1 MCTVYQGDESNISNQ
16 NKTKQKKKVT
26 SLKRWNNLE
35 RSTQYLDI
43 SKISSFVL
51 FDQSFN
57 LLEKLNNCFIIW
69 VILCIAC
76 FEVSYLS
83 LRSYQSGEL
92 HWMAPKPLSS
102 SGSLLR
108 RCVCACL
115 YSLPL
120 GRKRQHFLFCGNNVN
135 LVKEVQTCW
144 LL

>member
-57 LLEKLNNCFIIW
+57 LLEKLNNCFII
-69 VILCIAC
+69 
-76 FEVSYLS
+76 
-83 LRSYQSGEL
+83 
-92 HWMAPKPLSS
+92 
-102 SGSLLR
+102 
-108 RCVCACL
+108 
-115 YSLPL
+115 
-120 GRKRQHFLFCGNNVN
+120 
-135 LVKEVQTCW
+135 
-144 LL
+144 